1 MQLRL
6 DGLEQHL
13 ARGMAGLY
21 VVYGDEHLLAQEAC
35 DRIRASARAAGF
47 TDRSV
52 FTVER
57 GFDWSALLGAS
68 QSMSLFGDRQLVEL
82 RIPSG
87 KPGKEGADALKTLAA
102 SAKASA
108 NPDVLTLVTLPRL
121 DAATQKSAWFTA
133 LADGGVAIK
142 IDPVERTALPNWIG
156 QRLGQQGQ
164 RVAPGEDG
172 RRALQFVAERVEGN
186 LLAAHQEIQK
196 LGLLYPQGVLS
207 FEQIHDAVLN
217 VARYDVFKLNEAM
230 LTGDVGRLTRMLDG
244 LEGEGEAA
252 VLVLWA
258 VVEEV
263 RTLLRI
269 KRGVAAGKPLAVLL
283 RENRVWGPRERLI
296 GPALARLTEATL
308 ERGLALAARLDRQV
322 KGLSGQARGDW
333 RNALPPD
340 AWDGLFELAMT
351 VASPRDAGAAACPAA
366 GARAGAAS
374 APARARPGGPG
385 ASPAAAAAAAAAAA
399 RPRTAGPGRR
409 PG

>member
-6 DGLEQHL
+6 DALEPHL
-13 ARGMAGLY
+13 AKGLAGLY

-35 DRIRASARAAGF
+35 DRIRAAARAAGF

-57 GFDWSALLGAS
+57 GFDWSSLLGAS

-82 RIPSG
+82 RIPTG
-87 KPGKEGADALKTLAA
+87 KPGKEGAEALKTLAG
-102 SAKASA
+102 SP

-133 LADGGVAIK
+133 LADNGVALK
-142 IDPVERTALPNWIG
+142 IDPVERAQLPNWIG
-156 QRLGQQGQ
+156 QRLAQQGQ

-230 LTGDVGRLTRMLDG
+230 LTGDAGRLARMLDG
-244 LEGEGEAA
+244 LHGEGEAS

-258 VVEEV
+258 LVEEI
-263 RTLLRI
+263 RTLLRV
-269 KRGVAAGKPLAVLL
+269 KRGVAAGKPLAMLL

-296 GPALARLTEATL
+296 GPALSRLTEPAL
-308 ERGLALAARLDRQV
+308 ERALVLAARLDRQV
-322 KGLSGQARGDW
+322 KGLAAQARGEW

-351 VASPRDAGAAACPAA
+351 VASPRDALA
-366 GARAGAAS
+366 
-374 APARARPGGPG
+374 
-385 ASPAAAAAAAAAAA
+385 PAAAAGRGAAGPAA
-399 RPRTAGPGRR
+399 RAQSGGRPPSAGPARR

>member
-1 MQLRL
+1 MQLRP
-6 DGLEQHL
+6 DALEPHL
-13 ARGMAGLY
+13 ARGLAGLY

-35 DRIRASARAAGF
+35 DRIRAAARAAGF

-57 GFDWSALLGAS
+57 GFDWSSLLGAS

-102 SAKASA
+102 AA
-108 NPDVLTLVTLPRL
+108 NPDVLMLVTLPRL

-133 LADGGVAIK
+133 LSESGVAIK
-142 IDPVERTALPNWIG
+142 IDPVERAALPNWIG
-156 QRLGQQGQ
+156 QRLALQGQ

-230 LTGDVGRLTRMLDG
+230 LTGDVGRLARMLDG
-244 LEGEGEAA
+244 LQGEGEAS

-258 VVEEV
+258 VVEEI

-269 KRGVAAGKPLAVLL
+269 KRGVAAGKPLAMLL

-296 GPALARLTEATL
+296 GPALSRLSEATL
-308 ERGLALAARLDRQV
+308 EHGLALAARLDRQV
-322 KGLSGQARGDW
+322 KGLSGQSRADW

-351 VASPRDAGAAACPAA
+351 VAAPRDG
-366 GARAGAAS
+366 G
-374 APARARPGGPG
+374 APARSAAAPGRAQPD
-385 ASPAAAAAAAAAAA
+385 AQPRSPAAAAAAAAAAA
-399 RPRTAGPGRR
+399 RPRTAGPSRR

>member
-6 DGLEQHL
+6 DALEPHL
-13 ARGMAGLY
+13 AKGLAGLY

-35 DRIRASARAAGF
+35 DRIRAAARDAGF

-57 GFDWSALLGAS
+57 GFDWSTLLGAS

-82 RIPSG
+82 RIPTG

-102 SAKASA
+102 AA

-121 DAATQKSAWFTA
+121 DAATQKSAWFSA
-133 LADGGVAIK
+133 LADAGVALK
-142 IDPVERTALPNWIG
+142 VDPVERAQLPNWIG
-156 QRLGQQGQ
+156 QRLAQQGQ
-164 RVAPGEDG
+164 RVAPGDDG
-172 RRALQFVAERVEGN
+172 RRALQFIAERVEGN

-230 LTGDVGRLTRMLDG
+230 LAGDVGRLARMLDG
-244 LEGEGEAA
+244 LRGEGEAT

-258 VVEEV
+258 LVEEV
-263 RTLLRI
+263 RTLLRV
-269 KRGVAAGKPLAVLL
+269 KRGVAAGKPLAMLL

-296 GPALARLTEATL
+296 GPALSRVSEGAL
-308 ERGLALAARLDRQV
+308 EQALAIAARLDRQV
-322 KGLSGQARGDW
+322 KGLTGLSGHARGDW

-351 VASPRDAGAAACPAA
+351 VAAPRGAGAAA
-366 GARAGAAS
+366 
-374 APARARPGGPG
+374 APARPSRG
-385 ASPAAAAAAAAAAA
+385 AAPAAPAGRPAGYPPPRGAAPA
-399 RPRTAGPGRR
+399 PGRR

>member
-1 MQLRL
+1 MQLRP
-6 DGLEQHL
+6 DALEPHL
-13 ARGMAGLY
+13 ARGLAGLY

-35 DRIRASARAAGF
+35 DRIRAAARAAGF

-57 GFDWSALLGAS
+57 GFDWSSLLGAS

-102 SAKASA
+102 AS
-108 NPDVLTLVTLPRL
+108 NPDVLMLVTLPRL

-133 LADGGVAIK
+133 LAESGVALK
-142 IDPVERTALPNWIG
+142 IDPVERAALPNWIG
-156 QRLGQQGQ
+156 QRLALQGQ
-164 RVAPGEDG
+164 RVAPGDDG

-230 LTGDVGRLTRMLDG
+230 LTGDVGRLARMLDG
-244 LEGEGEAA
+244 LQGEGEAS

-258 VVEEV
+258 VVEEI

-269 KRGVAAGKPLAVLL
+269 KRGVAAGKPLAMLL

-296 GPALARLTEATL
+296 GPALSRLSEAAL

-322 KGLSGQARGDW
+322 KGLSGQSRAEW

-351 VASPRDAGAAACPAA
+351 VAAPREGAPQARAAA
-366 GARAGAAS
+366 GARGAA
-374 APARARPGGPG
+374 APGRAQPG
-385 ASPAAAAAAAAAAA
+385 AQPTGPAAAAAAAAAAA
-399 RPRTAGPGRR
+399 RPRTAGPSRR
-409 PG
+409 QG

>member
-1 MQLRL
+1 MQLRP
-6 DGLEQHL
+6 DALEPHL
-13 ARGMAGLY
+13 ARGLAGLY

-35 DRIRASARAAGF
+35 DRIRAAARAAGF

-57 GFDWSALLGAS
+57 GFDWSSLLGAS

-102 SAKASA
+102 AS
-108 NPDVLTLVTLPRL
+108 NPDVLMLVTLPRL

-133 LADGGVAIK
+133 LADSGVALK

-156 QRLGQQGQ
+156 QRLALQGQ

-230 LTGDVGRLTRMLDG
+230 LTGDVGRLARMLDG
-244 LEGEGEAA
+244 LQGEGEAS

-258 VVEEV
+258 VVEEI

-269 KRGVAAGKPLAVLL
+269 KRGVAAGKPLAMLL

-296 GPALARLTEATL
+296 GPALSRLSEATL

-322 KGLSGQARGDW
+322 KGLSGQSRADW

-351 VASPRDAGAAACPAA
+351 VAAPREGAPQARAA
-366 GARAGAAS
+366 GAPPRAQ
-374 APARARPGGPG
+374 PG
-385 ASPAAAAAAAAAAA
+385 AQPAGPAAAAAAAAAA
-399 RPRTAGPGRR
+399 RPRTAGPSRR